1 MLLAHKIELRPT
13 ENQKDY
19 LNQACGVRRHCFN
32 QLLAHFNQDGIEW
45 SKKEAYRVFVEK
57 IRPQFSFYGD
67 VSSRVSRNAIDDLDN
82 AYKHFFRRVKSGIK
96 PVGYPKFKS
105 RFKSNESFAL
115 RERTKFSVSGR
126 HLRIEK
132 LKTKIKMRQELRFTG
147 ITKQV
152 TISRRADKYF
162 ASILIDTNDY
172 NPKNQN
178 RQDII
183 GVDFGIK
190 ELATCSDGIVFPANQ
205 KLKAS
210 LKKLAKLNKQLSKK
224 KKGSKYR
231 EIALK
236 RLKQLHYNIS
246 NQRNAVLNEVSDY
259 LTKTFD
265 VVCIEDVNVAG
276 MKKNHKLAR
285 AISDSGFRTLRQL
298 IETKANLRSGDV
310 VLVDRW
316 YPSSKACSKC
326 GAINKDLTLSDRVY
340 KCDCGNSIDRDLN
353 AAINIEAYGRDALQ
367 RDLKRV

>member
-1 MLLAHKIELRPT
+1 
-13 ENQKDY
+13 
-19 LNQACGVRRHCFN
+19 
-32 QLLAHFNQDGIEW
+32 
-45 SKKEAYRVFVEK
+45 
-57 IRPQFSFYGD
+57 
-67 VSSRVSRNAIDDLDN
+67 
-82 AYKHFFRRVKSGIK
+82 
-96 PVGYPKFKS
+96 
-105 RFKSNESFAL
+105 
-115 RERTKFSVSGR
+115 
-126 HLRIEK
+126 
-132 LKTKIKMRQELRFTG
+132 MRQELRFTG

-162 ASILIDTNDY
+162 ASILIDTDDY

-265 VVCIEDVNVAG
+265 VVCIEDLNVAG